1 MCNFNLILKK
11 KSFKVLHS
19 LIVGSEAATF
29 TIHNNCPYT
38 IWPATLTGAG
48 PQLSSTGFEL
58 GTGASNSIDVP
69 NPWSGRVWA
78 RTWCSSD
85 SGRFTCTTGDCGSGS
100 IECNAAGG
108 VPPASLVELTLG
120 GMDFYD
126 VSLVDGFNLPV
137 TVSPQGGSGECN
149 STSCPF
155 DVNSICP
162 PELAVKG
169 TYGRVVGCDSACVAF
184 NTPEYCCTGAYG
196 SPETCPPTSYS
207 QLFKSQCPQAY
218 SYAYDDKTS
227 TFTCSGGANYL
238 ITFCP

>member
-1 MCNFNLILKK
+1 MHDLLD
-11 KSFKVLHS
+11 
-19 LIVGSEAATF
+19 SEAATF

-38 IWPATLTGAG
+38 IWPATLTGVG

-58 GTGASNSIDVP
+58 ATGALTSINVP

-85 SGRFTCTTGDCGSGS
+85 SGWLTCVTGDCGSGS
-100 IECNAAGG
+100 LDCKGSGG
-108 VPPASLVELTLG
+108 TPPVSLVELTLAAAG
-120 GMDFYD
+120 GTDFYD
-126 VSLVDGFNLPV
+126 ISLVHGFNIPV
-137 TVSPQGGSGECN
+137 NVSPQGGSAGCTP
-149 STSCPF
+149 TSCPA
-155 DVNSICP
+155 DVNRVCP
-162 PELAVKG
+162 PELAVKRPDG
-169 TYGRVVGCDSACVAF
+169 VVVGCKSACLAF
-184 NTPEYCCTGAYG
+184 NTPEYCCSGAYG
-196 SPETCPPTSYS
+196 SPQTCPPTNYS